1 MSAKLYTFPISH
13 FSEKARW
20 ALDLANY
27 PYELNPLV
35 PGQHIQTLKP
45 LVNDLYVPVL
55 ETESGIV
62 QGSGQILD
70 LVEEKAFGS
79 KASTEEQ
86 QMEETIDIKIGKS
99 LQTLL
104 YFFILDYPEIV
115 GKLFLLS
122 PKSLSD
128 TVPPPEHFELIALSL
143 KRRYKITPKNLE
155 VVKQSLDECS
165 KELIEIYKTK
175 KYFNGKSFGRVDL
188 TLASLM
194 GMLAEPKE
202 SPAYPWFTSVKMPDS
217 FLQWRNDLGYELLF
231 DKIREFYKDFRI
243 QSK

>member
-20 ALDLANY
+20 GLDLANY
-27 PYELNPLV
+27 PYLLNPLI

-45 LVNDLYVPVL
+45 LVSDLYVPVL
-55 ETESGIV
+55 ETDSGIV
-62 QGSGQILD
+62 QGSGLILD

-79 KASTEEQ
+79 KSSEEEK
-86 QMEETIDIKIGKS
+86 QMEETIDSKIGKS

-104 YFFILDYPEIV
+104 YHFILDFPEIV
-115 GKLFLLS
+115 GKLFLLK
-122 PKSLSD
+122 PAQLSD

-143 KRRYKITPKNLE
+143 KRRYKITPKNID
-155 VVKQSLDECS
+155 VVKQALDECA

-188 TLASLM
+188 TIASLM
-194 GMLAEPKE
+194 GMLVEPKE
-202 SPAYPWFTSVKMPDS
+202 SPAYPWFTSVTMPDS
-217 FLQWRNDLGYELLF
+217 YIQWKKDLGYEFLF
-231 DKIREFYKDFRI
+231 DKIKEFYKDFRI

>member
-1 MSAKLYTFPISH
+1 MTATLYTFPISH

-27 PYELNPLV
+27 DYKLNPLV

-55 ETESGIV
+55 ETETGII
-62 QGSGQILD
+62 QGSGDILD
-70 LVEEKAFGS
+70 FVEEKAFGH
-79 KASTEEQ
+79 KASPEEK
-86 QMEETIDIKIGKS
+86 QMEEKIDTQIGKS

-104 YFFILDYPEIV
+104 YHFILDYPEIV
-115 GKLFLLS
+115 GKLFLLKPAS
-122 PKSLSD
+122 PND
-128 TVPPPEHFELIALSL
+128 TVGAPEHFDLIALSL

-165 KELIEIYKTK
+165 KELIEIYKSRK
-175 KYFNGKSFGRVDL
+175 FFNGTSFGRVDL

-194 GMLAEPKE
+194 GMLSEPKE
-202 SPAYPWFTSVKMPDS
+202 SPAYPWFASVQMPES
-217 FLQWRNDLGYELLF
+217 FLTWRKELGFDLLF
-231 DKIREFYKDFRI
+231 DKIKEFYRDFRI

>member
-20 ALDLANY
+20 GLDLANY

-45 LVNDLYVPVL
+45 LVSDLYVPVL
-55 ETESGIV
+55 ETDSGIV
-62 QGSGQILD
+62 QGSGKILD

-79 KASTEEQ
+79 KASAEEKE
-86 QMEETIDIKIGKS
+86 MEEEIDNKIGKS

-104 YFFILDYPEIV
+104 YHFILDDPEIV
-115 GKLFLLS
+115 GKLFLLT
-122 PKSLSD
+122 PKSLSE
-128 TVPPPEHFELIALSL
+128 TVGPPEHFDLIALSL
-143 KRRYKITPKNLE
+143 KRRYKITNKNLE
-155 VVKQSLDECS
+155 VVKQALDECS
-165 KELIEIYKTK
+165 KKLIEIYKTN

-202 SPAYPWFTSVKMPDS
+202 SPAYPWFSSVKMPDS
-217 FLQWRNDLGYELLF
+217 FLKWKDDLEFDLLF
-231 DKIREFYKDFRI
+231 LKIKEFYKDFRI